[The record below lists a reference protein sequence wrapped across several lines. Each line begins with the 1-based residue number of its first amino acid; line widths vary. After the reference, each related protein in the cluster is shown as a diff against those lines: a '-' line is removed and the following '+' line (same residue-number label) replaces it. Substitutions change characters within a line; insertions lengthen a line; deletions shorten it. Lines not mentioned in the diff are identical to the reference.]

1 MKVSIEIPNTL
12 NDIKLR
18 QYQRFLKID
27 EPNEMDLMVCML
39 DSDKKTLSNLKS
51 SEFERITAHLN
62 SLFDVEHTLT
72 SIIVLNGVKLGLIPD
87 FDAIT
92 YGENKDITSYIND
105 WDKMHQAIAVLYRP
119 IKQKMG
125 KKYLI
130 EDYKGT
136 RFTSEMMLDMPL
148 DVVLGVI
155 VFFWTLTNELLSYIP
170 SYLQSEMKKNKTYS
184 AESGEVITNL
194 RHSLTG
200 ILEEMQK
207 LQRYPFT
214 VV

>member
-194 RHSLTG
+194 RRSLTG

>member
-214 VV
+214 VA